1 MGPVVDIM
9 KTVREKLAV
18 YLKPVDP
25 SEMQQARIRLFICAC
40 LTPYFLWYHYGNH
53 GHISTEIFVLLV
65 LFYAYSF
72 FVVASLHFDFLGTR
86 LRRDVNFL
94 IDTVFICYTMKV
106 GDRVTAPMVLTLT
119 WQTIGYTMRYGERYM
134 KYGIVISGLGFFFVI
149 KTAPYWIS
157 NWELG
162 YGLLFGSTVIPAFLL
177 GNMVKKI
184 RDAKQKAEE
193 ANTTKSRFLSSM
205 SHELR
210 TPLSGI
216 LGAADLFTGTEV
228 NDEQKGFLSIIHAS
242 ATHLLSLVNDV
253 LDISKIEEGK
263 VSITPEKMDLHDFV
277 KNAVMVISQ
286 QATRKGLAFRVAL
299 SPAIPYSVKG
309 DSTRLRQI
317 LANLLSNAIKFT
329 STGEIAVRVL
339 LESEDTTHICVRFE
353 ISDTGIG
360 MTQEQQVTIFDR
372 FVQADNTIVRKYG
385 GTGLGT
391 AISKELVGLMGGK
404 IGLRSSPGTGSTF
417 WFCIPLEKVP
427 VGLETEVTSNTYR
440 YLRAIVVSGNDQST
454 SKIYRYLS
462 NMGITHI
469 EHARDTAQA
478 RVLIERVTNP
488 RAIHN
493 FALVVKEGLGDDAM
507 RFSDQ
512 LSAEN
517 LRRKVRMVLVG
528 DHSLEDASRHGY
540 RSIVESLDSFDEF
553 RRAIHFIKP
562 GEEYREEV
570 VKEASKNHP
579 LRILVAE
586 DNEVNQIVIQ
596 KLLERAGHRVR
607 IVSNGKMALGAM
619 IAERFDVAL
628 LDLNMPVMSGIDTA
642 INYLSRG
649 VENPTPMIALTADAM
664 VETRKKC
671 EEAGMQGFLTKP
683 FEIRKVFDTLR
694 AITPTVSETPEAQ
707 EETGPD
713 PIDESG
719 MISDSVVKELE
730 KMGSSQKF
738 IQNLVWVFVRDS
750 EKHTRAMEDALEEGN
765 VELFTGSAHALKG
778 MAGAMGALKIMDLA
792 EEAQNLGNDDFREE
806 RENLLAGIKKEM
818 IRVRKSLMRQYS
830 ATEPAKD
837 PSASV
842 AASGRLSAS
851 ETSTNKV
858 HR

>member
-1 MGPVVDIM
+1 MGPVVGIV
-9 KTVREKLAV
+9 KSVRDNLAA

-40 LTPYFLWYHYGNH
+40 LTPYFLWYRYGNH
-53 GHISTEIFVLLV
+53 GQISTEVFVLLV

-106 GDRVTAPMVLTLT
+106 GDRVVAPLVLTLY

-134 KYGIVISGLGFFFVI
+134 KYGTVLSGLGFFLVI
-149 KTAPYWIS
+149 NTTPYWIA

-162 YGLLFGSTVIPAFLL
+162 YGLLFGATVIPAFLL

-184 RDAKQKAEE
+184 RGAKQKAED
-193 ANTTKSRFLSSM
+193 ANATKSRFLSSM

-228 NDEQKGFLSIIHAS
+228 NDEQKGYLSIIHAS

-263 VSITPEKMDLHDFV
+263 VDISPEKMDLHDFV
-277 KNAVMVISQ
+277 KNAVTIVSQ
-286 QATRKGLAFRVAL
+286 QATRKGLGFRVVM
-299 SPAIPYSVKG
+299 SPAVPYSVKG
-309 DSTRLRQI
+309 DPMRLRQI

-329 STGEIAVRVL
+329 STGEIAVRIL
-339 LESEDTTHICVRFE
+339 LESEDATHICVRFE
-353 ISDTGIG
+353 VSDTGIG
-360 MTQEQQVTIFDR
+360 IAQEQQGAIFDR

-391 AISKELVGLMGGK
+391 AISKELVSLMGGK

-417 WFCIPLEKVP
+417 WFCVPLEKVP
-427 VGLETEVTSNTYR
+427 ASIECEVAADTYR
-440 YLRAIVVSGNDQST
+440 YLRAIVVSGNDQAT
-454 SKIYRYLS
+454 GKIHRYLS
-462 NMGITHI
+462 DMGITRI

-478 RVLIERVTNP
+478 RILIERVSNP
-488 RAIHN
+488 RAVHH
-493 FALVVKEGLGDDAM
+493 FVLVVKENLGDDSM

-512 LSAEN
+512 LSAEK

-553 RRAIHFIKP
+553 RRAIHFVKP
-562 GEEYREEV
+562 GEGYREEV
-570 VKEASKNHP
+570 VKEAAKHHP
-579 LRILVAE
+579 LHILVAE

-607 IVSNGKMALGAM
+607 VVSNGKLALGAM
-619 IAERFDVAL
+619 LAERFDVAL

-642 INYLSRG
+642 INYLARG
-649 VENPTPMIALTADAM
+649 MENPTPMIALTADAM

-671 EEAGMQGFLTKP
+671 EAAGMQGFLTKP
-683 FEIRKVFDTLR
+683 FEIRKVFETLH
-694 AITPTVSETPEAQ
+694 AITPAAPVAPETRAEA
-707 EETGPD
+707 GPD
-713 PIDESG
+713 AADESG
-719 MISDSVVKELE
+719 MISDSVVRKLE
-730 KMGSSQKF
+730 KMGSSKIF
-738 IQNLVWVFVRDS
+738 IQNLVWIFVRDT
-750 EKHTRAMEDALEEGN
+750 EKHTRIMEDSLLEGDIES
-765 VELFTGSAHALKG
+765 FARSAHALKG
-778 MAGAMGALKIMDLA
+778 IAGSMGVLKIMDLA
-792 EEAQNLGNDDFREE
+792 EEAQNPGDDASMEKRE
-806 RENLLAGIKKEM
+806 RILAGIKKEM

-830 ATEPAKD
+830 VSEPEKD
-837 PSASV
+837 HKTSGAPSD
-842 AASGRLSAS
+842 RLPAP
-851 ETSTNKV
+851 ETSANKV

>member
-1 MGPVVDIM
+1 MGPLIDIM
-9 KTVREKLAV
+9 KAVREKLTV
-18 YLKPVDP
+18 HLKPVDP

-40 LTPYFLWYHYGNH
+40 LTPYFLWYRFGNH

-94 IDTVFICYTMKV
+94 IDTVFICYTMIA
-106 GDRVTAPMVLTLT
+106 GDRVTAPLVLTLY

-134 KYGIVISGLGFFFVI
+134 KYGIVISGFGFLLVI
-149 KTAPYWIS
+149 NTAPYWIA

-162 YGLLFGSTVIPAFLL
+162 YGLLFGTTVIPAFLL

-184 RDAKQKAEE
+184 RGAQQKAEV
-193 ANTTKSRFLSSM
+193 ANASKSRFLSSM

-228 NDEQKGFLSIIHAS
+228 SDEQKGFLSIIHAS
-242 ATHLLSLVNDV
+242 ATHLLSLVDDV
-253 LDISKIEEGK
+253 LDISKIEDGK
-263 VSITPEKMDLHDFV
+263 VSISPEKMDLHDFV
-277 KNAVMVISQ
+277 KNAVTIVSQ
-286 QATRKGLAFRVAL
+286 QAIRKGLAFRVAM
-299 SPAIPYSVKG
+299 SPSIPYSVKG
-309 DSTRLRQI
+309 DAMRLRQI

-329 STGEIAVRVL
+329 STGEIAVRVM
-339 LESEDTTHICVRFE
+339 LESEDATHICVRFE
-353 ISDTGIG
+353 VSDTGIG
-360 MTQEQQVTIFDR
+360 IAQEQQGTIFDR
-372 FVQADNTIVRKYG
+372 FVQADNPIVRKYG

-404 IGLRSSPGTGSTF
+404 IGLRSSPGMGSTF
-417 WFCIPLEKVP
+417 WFCVPLEKVP
-427 VGLETEVTSNTYR
+427 INIECEVMGNTYS
-440 YLRAIVVSGNDQST
+440 YLRAIVVSGNNQST
-454 SKIYRYLS
+454 GIIFRYLS
-462 NMGITHI
+462 NLGITRI

-478 RVLIERVTNP
+478 RILIKRVSNP
-488 RAIHN
+488 RGVHHFVI
-493 FALVVKEGLGDDAM
+493 VVKESLGDDSM

-540 RSIVESLDSFDEF
+540 RSLVESLDSFDEF
-553 RRAIHFIKP
+553 RHAIHFVKP
-562 GEEYREEV
+562 GEGYKEEI
-570 VKEASKNHP
+570 VKEAAKNHP
-579 LRILVAE
+579 LHILVAE

-642 INYLSRG
+642 IHYLARG

-664 VETRKKC
+664 LETRRKC
-671 EEAGMQGFLTKP
+671 EEAGMRGYLTKP

-694 AITPTVSETPEAQ
+694 SVVPVPPDTPKTQAETNKDITDE
-707 EETGPD
+707 PD
-713 PIDESG
+713 VIA
-719 MISDSVVKELE
+719 DSVIKELE
-730 KMGSSQKF
+730 KMGSSKNF

-750 EKHTRAMEDALEEGN
+750 EKHTRAMEDSLAAGDIES
-765 VELFTGSAHALKG
+765 FSHSAHALKG
-778 MAGAMGALKIMDLA
+778 MAGSMGVLKVMDLA
-792 EEAQNLGNDDFREE
+792 EEAQNLNGDGFLEKSE
-806 RENLLAGIKKEM
+806 YLLAEIKKETL
-818 IRVRKSLMRQYS
+818 RVRKSLMRQYS
-830 ATEPAKD
+830 ISEPAKD
-837 PSASV
+837 SRTSGAPSD
-842 AASGRLSAS
+842 GQSAP
-851 ETSTNKV
+851 ETSANKI
-858 HR
+858 RR